1 MLFFKGVLVG
11 MKNKNITAYIVLFM
25 VVSVHGFAQNNDAI
39 LSYDEYVSIM
49 IKQLPQIKN
58 NIIQVKKAQVNVEK
72 AKSVDDTTLV
82 AQGQYTHQKQY
93 TTGKNL
99 FEPDYS
105 ETYYG
110 YAGIE
115 RIIAPTGTRLS
126 AGFEYDASSVKGN
139 RTIPAQAMSIDEYQP
154 SIKATITQPLLK
166 NVFGIADRYGKNNAE
181 YALQIQKLQ
190 QREDDDSVM
199 NYYKKLYFTWIFYK
213 QAIDILAESIANAKN
228 LVVTV
233 ERKAKAGLAEN
244 DDLQRAYSSLYSYQA
259 DYQQY
264 QITYRA
270 LLDELWLYI
279 NKEAT
284 PDSAYLQNYFNEIV
298 IMDIQ
303 EIPFEKTRAYAIV
316 AKSIDSMHYTIDV
329 ANNDTLP
336 QMDVILSASRKNYS
350 QNQSDALSK
359 LPDTDYSIGLQFSYP
374 LGNHTS
380 QSQLQEYELSLKEL
394 EHNLNISKNDYY
406 KNIRTILQSLKG
418 YKDLIEINTKNLY
431 ALISQRQTER
441 KKYEQA
447 RLDLKYL
454 IETENSIFSQQ
465 LKLLQLKVSFIDYFI
480 DYNDL
485 IQ

>member
-1 MLFFKGVLVG
+1 
-11 MKNKNITAYIVLFM
+11 
-25 VVSVHGFAQNNDAI
+25 
-39 LSYDEYVSIM
+39 
-49 IKQLPQIKN
+49 
-58 NIIQVKKAQVNVEK
+58 
-72 AKSVDDTTLV
+72 
-82 AQGQYTHQKQY
+82 
-93 TTGKNL
+93 
-99 FEPDYS
+99 
-105 ETYYG
+105 
-110 YAGIE
+110 
-115 RIIAPTGTRLS
+115 
-126 AGFEYDASSVKGN
+126 
-139 RTIPAQAMSIDEYQP
+139 
-154 SIKATITQPLLK
+154 
-166 NVFGIADRYGKNNAE
+166 
-181 YALQIQKLQ
+181 
-190 QREDDDSVM
+190 
-199 NYYKKLYFTWIFYK
+199 
-213 QAIDILAESIANAKN
+213 
-228 LVVTV
+228 
-233 ERKAKAGLAEN
+233 
-244 DDLQRAYSSLYSYQA
+244 
-259 DYQQY
+259 
-264 QITYRA
+264 
-270 LLDELWLYI
+270 
-279 NKEAT
+279 
-284 PDSAYLQNYFNEIV
+284 
-298 IMDIQ
+298 MDIQ

-336 QMDVILSASRKNYS
+336 QMDLVLSASRKNYS

-431 ALISQRQTER
+431 ALVSQRQTER